1 MMHHIIYGAMKIALG
16 QFVKKS
22 YIIIIYSERKWVFGQ
37 CTYTCNMNDDTHFM
51 YCITTPQSIIMFNL

>member
-1 MMHHIIYGAMKIALG
+1 MKIALG